1 MEQIEQDQIAE
12 LKRIQLENEMKQEEE
27 CILSD
32 EDEGKEEASNERMA
46 VDHVNEI
53 DKDNVILWGKS
64 YQNSHIIGKSR
75 WKEKH
80 GGSQQF
86 KKTKKTHLTQQEK
99 IMLINEFTS
108 SMFSSFLQGNDE
120 FNYRYCIKRNFDFL
134 CAGLKYV

>member
-12 LKRIQLENEMKQEEE
+12 LKRLQLENEMKQEEE
-27 CILSD
+27 FILSD
-32 EDEGKEEASNERMA
+32 EDEEKEEASNAQIA
-46 VDHVNEI
+46 VDHINEI

-64 YQNSHIIGKSR
+64 YKNSHIIGKSR

-99 IMLINEFTS
+99 MMLINEFTS
-108 SMFSSFLQGNDE
+108 SMFSSFLQGKDE
-120 FNYRYCIKRNFDFL
+120 FNYRYCTKRNFVF
-134 CAGLKYV
+134 YVLD